1 MKLAA
6 FLLCPLTLFA
16 SWNGCI
22 GGVSQNSFGPDWGQ
36 MEFGVEA
43 LYWKPDNGGF
53 DYLLTP
59 ADEGRL
65 LNASVHTLRPDYD
78 WGVRG
83 TGRYFSPSGCTALEF
98 SGLWI
103 RSTDSVNKPRTNG
116 FIAFSRDESDSGAAA
131 RLRIEY
137 WNLDLRLTQFLVRDP
152 RYNIYALGGAR
163 FASHSFKEASAGLF
177 DPQTN
182 GLVPVGG
189 AIESRFDGAGPEVG
203 IGGDVCIW
211 QGFSLISH
219 SSIYAIVGERRTRGA
234 TIRPEQAL
242 KFDRATVIS
251 PCLNIRVAIRYCLS
265 WSCFQL
271 SGEMGYELDHYWNA
285 LNVVPSLN
293 GANNQQRLERDIGWA
308 GPYAGLMVGF

>member
-36 MEFGVEA
+36 VEFGVEA

-53 DYLLTP
+53 DYVQTP
-59 ADEGRL
+59 AGAGL
-65 LNASVHTLRPDYD
+65 ALNACVHSLRPDYD

-83 TGRYFSPSGCTALEF
+83 TARYFSPSGCTSAEF

-103 RSTDSVNKPRTNG
+103 RSTDSVSKPFDNAA
-116 FIAFSRDESDSGAAA
+116 IAFSIFSTEDGAEA

-163 FASHSFKEASAGLF
+163 FASHTFKEAAVGVFGAAL
-177 DPQTN
+177 DPT
-182 GLVPVGG
+182 GG
-189 AIESRFDGAGPEVG
+189 IVESRFDGAGPEVG

-219 SSIYAIVGERRTRGA
+219 SNICAIVGERRTRGLTVA
-234 TIRPEQAL
+234 PEQKL
-242 KFDRATVIS
+242 RFDRATVIS
-251 PCLNIRVAIRYCLS
+251 PCLNIRVAVRYCLS
-265 WSCFQL
+265 WSCFQV
-271 SGEMGYELDHYWNA
+271 SGEVGCELDHYWNA
-285 LNVVPSLN
+285 LNVIPALN
-293 GANNQQRLERDIGWA
+293 GGANLGQQRLERDIGWA